1 MATKIQVKEVSPAK
15 EEVVEKKSEKRQ
27 KVKGGFAQKIKHKFS
42 LDGLKPHT
50 LVKATLCLLLFAVPL
65 FFGMGMAGNIAL
77 AKQTLLL
84 FLVLA
89 GLGLWFVQSLSDGEC
104 KIQLSWLHLATIIFL
119 VSTLISTLVSVWKW
133 GSFWGWP
140 QQSRENLLTFL
151 LLALF
156 YFLVSHTSEEPVVK
170 KLFTALLASGAIAAL
185 IGILQLFEKFVL
197 PFDFTRVQSFNPL
210 GAMGSWGIFLAAL
223 VPIALPFATF
233 AKKKSAKILSYML
246 VLLFT
251 GGVLLVNNR
260 MGWLTMLFGTGALVV
275 IILWK
280 SRQKTYQ
287 SLILPAFLFS
297 LSFCFAFLSINPPGL
312 PSTPATVTPTLRS
325 TFEVAIEMLKGS
337 AKTWLVGWGPGTFK
351 YGWSKFRSQD
361 LNQTI
366 FWNTRF
372 TRGGSEVI
380 ERIGT
385 LGILGTLSFVA
396 LIGISLWTALKT
408 LAGKG
413 VGTKWILH
421 AGIFSSFLAL
431 TINKFFTTH
440 NIALDFLWWF
450 LLAEIAIYSMPEIK
464 SFKLE
469 PDSKANFIF
478 SFLGIIILTGS
489 ILCFYLGGSRYWAE
503 IKYRRA
509 LTKQNIDEM
518 LVEIGGAINFNPNQE
533 TFWRDLSQLYTL
545 KAQQEL
551 NRDTSAEE
559 KQSNTSNFIANAVAT
574 SREATAINPENVA
587 NWEIRASTYQQILGA
602 SEGAFEWSVS
612 SYEKALA
619 LEPNNPYLLVELSRV
634 YLTRALMTEEGDQ
647 RNNYLSQAEEKVRT
661 AFELKPDYAQ
671 ASYQM
676 AAIYEAQGKTQD
688 AIDML
693 ENLKSLAG
701 FIVGYNPMQDV
712 GLALQL
718 GVLYYNTGDLDTAE
732 KEFERALVLNPDYSN
747 AKYLLGLVYSRSG
760 DTVKALEKFEEV
772 AELNPENEEIQQII
786 TNLMQGKEA
795 LAHLQEQEVPEGLPE
810 ELPIEEKPEEK

>member
-1 MATKIQVKEVSPAK
+1 MVSKIQVREATPAKKEVAIK
-15 EEVVEKKSEKRQ
+15 N
-27 KVKGGFAQKIKHKFS
+27 KHKFS

-65 FFGMGMAGNIAL
+65 FFGVGITGNIAL

-84 FLVLA
+84 FFVLG
-89 GLGLWFVQSLSDGEC
+89 GLGFWFVQSLSDGEC
-104 KIQLSWLHLATIIFL
+104 KIQLSPLHLATIIFL
-119 VSTLISTLVSVWKW
+119 ASTLISTLVSVWKW

-140 QQSRENLLTFL
+140 QQGRENLLTFF

-156 YFLVSHTSEEPVVK
+156 YFLVSHTSERPAVK
-170 KLFTALLASGAIAAL
+170 KLLTALLSGGVIVAL
-185 IGILQLFEKFVL
+185 IGILQLFGKFVL
-197 PFDFTRVQSFNPL
+197 PFNFTKIQSFNPL
-210 GAMGSWGIFLAAL
+210 GGMGNWSIFLGAL
-223 VPIALPFATF
+223 VPIALSFATF
-233 AKKKSAKILSYML
+233 AKKKSAKILSYIL
-246 VLLFT
+246 ILLFT
-251 GGVLLVNNR
+251 GGVLLANNR
-260 MGWLTMLFGTGALVV
+260 MGWITILLGTGALIV
-275 IILWK
+275 IMLWK
-280 SRQKTYQ
+280 SKQKTYQ

-312 PSTPATVTPTLRS
+312 PSTPTTVTPTLES

-337 AKTWLVGWGPGTFK
+337 TKTWLVGWGPGTFK

-372 TRGGSEVI
+372 TRGGSEII
-380 ERIGT
+380 ERVGT
-385 LGILGTLSFVA
+385 LGILGSLSFIA

-408 LAGKG
+408 LAKKG
-413 VGTKWILH
+413 SETKWILH

-431 TINKFFTTH
+431 TINKLFATH

-450 LLAEIAIYSMPEIK
+450 LLAQIAIYSMPKIK

-503 IKYRRA
+503 IKYKRA

-518 LVEIGGAINFNPNQE
+518 LTEIAGAINFNPNQE
-533 TFWRDLSQLYTL
+533 AFWRDLSKLYTL

-559 KQSNTSNFIANAVAT
+559 KQRNTSNFIANAVAT
-574 SREATAINPENVA
+574 SREATTVNPENVA
-587 NWEIRASTYQQILGA
+587 NWEVRASTYQQILGA

-612 SYEKALA
+612 SYEQALM
-619 LEPNNPYLLVELSRV
+619 LEPNNPYLLVELSKV
-634 YLTRALMTEEGDQ
+634 YLTRALMTEEDDQ
-647 RNNYLSQAEEKVRT
+647 KNNYLSQAEEGVRT

-676 AAIYEAQGKTQD
+676 ATIYEAQGKTQD
-688 AIDML
+688 AIDTL
-693 ENLKSLAG
+693 EGLKSLTG
-701 FIVGYNPMQDV
+701 FIVGYNPMQDI
-712 GLALQL
+712 GLAFQL
-718 GVLYYNTGDLDTAE
+718 GVLYYNTGDLNTAE

-747 AKYLLGLVYSRSG
+747 AKYLLGLVYSRNG
-760 DTVKALEKFEEV
+760 NTAKALEKFEEV
-772 AELNPENEEIQQII
+772 AKLNPENQEIQQVIQ
-786 TNLMQGKEA
+786 NLMQGKEA
-795 LAHLQEQEVPEGLPE
+795 LAHLQEQEAPEGLPE